1 MSCSEQKEEAAG
13 LINEA
18 ATSGARVKKACE
30 ALEVSF
36 NSYLRWRSGKV
47 SDLRKGAKKRI
58 PRKLKED
65 EIERFYAVTVN

>member
-1 MSCSEQKEEAAG
+1 MSCPEQKEQAVV
-13 LINEA
+13 LINDA
-18 ATSGARVKKACE
+18 VAVGARVKKACE
-30 ALEVSF
+30 TLEVSF